1 MNLQKSDEL
10 IEFGEFPDFWEA
22 EKDIPHLSKAM
33 FHQCHFAVNPK
44 NIYLLHALIL
54 FWKSM
59 NMTRQVKNV
68 RIGKY
73 QYKFSTDEHVV
84 FAKMKEGCDP
94 VLST

>member
-1 MNLQKSDEL
+1 MFRSINRYSICVVRFLEETICVDELTKSDEL

-33 FHQCHFAVNPK
+33 FHQCHFAVNPQ

-59 NMTRQVKNV
+59 NMTRQVKMSDTE
-68 RIGKY
+68 I
-73 QYKFSTDEHVV
+73 
-84 FAKMKEGCDP
+84 
-94 VLST
+94 